1 MFFKQITSIYNLF
14 EMKALVYRSAYKL
27 KDDLFSPSIKKG
39 LVMRHLFTSLSI
51 ASVFI
56 SLTSFAAEVTLP
68 ASDKFSLKADYY
80 QGKNLAPNKNKR
92 AVLMLHQ
99 CNYNRTMYNK
109 IGEQLA
115 QQGIHALSIDFRGF
129 GDSINQKYNVHNV
142 RKLPK
147 SERSKAWSVMSSHW
161 PNDVQVAFDYLQE
174 KTGEGAEIG
183 IIGASCGGSQ
193 AITIAEKENISAI
206 SFFSSSQTDKNIARY
221 AKTLAGKP
229 SLIIASE
236 DDGRTFTSAQQ
247 LFKTAKNPNSK
258 MISYKGSKHGY
269 PLLDSDK
276 QLVKT
281 IVAWFDNN
289 LANTHNNK

>member
-1 MFFKQITSIYNLF
+1 
-14 EMKALVYRSAYKL
+14 
-27 KDDLFSPSIKKG
+27 
-39 LVMRHLFTSLSI
+39 MRHLFTSLSI
-51 ASVFI
+51 ASLFF
-56 SLTSFAAEVTLP
+56 SLSSLATEITLTTTD
-68 ASDKFSLKADYY
+68 SFSLKTDYY
-80 QGKNLAPNKNKR
+80 QAQNLKKNNGKR

-99 CNYNRTMYNK
+99 CNYNRTMYND

-115 QQGIHALSIDFRGF
+115 QQGIHALSLDFRGF
-129 GDSINQKYNVHNV
+129 GESISKEYNVATL

-147 SERSKAWSVMSSHW
+147 AERGKAWAAMSSHW
-161 PNDVQVAFDYLQE
+161 PKDVKVAFDYLQN
-174 KTGEGAEIG
+174 KTGKDAEIG

-206 SFFSSSQTDKNIARY
+206 GFFSSSQSDKNIARY
-221 AKTLAGKP
+221 AKTLAEKP

-247 LFKTAKNPNSK
+247 LFVTANHTNTK

-276 QLVKT
+276 QLAKT
-281 IVAWFDNN
+281 IVGWFDNN
-289 LANTHNNK
+289 LIKAQANK